1 MKRFCKCPFGPFIWP
16 VGGAYVTAVLG
27 FGVCLGV
34 FTGFVAVNTLGFIV
48 VNTFGLVFPFVVCS
62 FVDGCVLGMVED
74 VTKLCA
80 EDDEGGPNVGY
91 VGVGPGPITEKKFEE
106 TKIKNCS

>member
-1 MKRFCKCPFGPFIWP
+1 
-16 VGGAYVTAVLG
+16 
-27 FGVCLGV
+27 
-34 FTGFVAVNTLGFIV
+34 
-48 VNTFGLVFPFVVCS
+48 
-62 FVDGCVLGMVED
+62 MVED

-91 VGVGPGPITEKKFEE
+91 VGVGPGPITEKEFEE

>member
-1 MKRFCKCPFGPFIWP
+1 LFQINS
-16 VGGAYVTAVLG
+16 L
-27 FGVCLGV
+27 
-34 FTGFVAVNTLGFIV
+34 

-91 VGVGPGPITEKKFEE
+91 VGVGPGPITEKKV
-106 TKIKNCS
+106 